1 MEAKSVLDTHMD
13 DEEERLPREMAT
25 YNFIYVPDAVSGE
38 CKLMIKY
45 FPEVHEINLVDVY
58 AQR

>member
-1 MEAKSVLDTHMD
+1 MD

-25 YNFIYVPDAVSGE
+25 YNFIYVTDAVSGE

-45 FPEVHEINLVDVY
+45 FPEVNDINLVDVY